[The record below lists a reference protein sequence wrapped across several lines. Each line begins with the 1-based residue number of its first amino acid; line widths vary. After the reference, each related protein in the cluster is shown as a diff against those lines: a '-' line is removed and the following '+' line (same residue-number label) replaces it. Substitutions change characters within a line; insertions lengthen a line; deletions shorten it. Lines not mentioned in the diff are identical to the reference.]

1 MRPASPAA
9 RRLGLLALLLAYPPL
24 WLLLEALSTPLAFWP
39 VVARFLLVWW
49 LPVRWWPALLLADAS
64 GALVARHLYH
74 GAPLAGIGPWALAF
88 LPILGYMAVVA
99 LARWWTR
106 LAEPDAPAR
115 MGLLLGACLL
125 SSLLVSPVLVLNAG
139 STMLGSELGARRLL
153 DFALGD
159 YFALMVLVPFAC
171 ALRAGRLGELARR
184 QRLLELLLGL
194 LVAIALLRLGQAQ
207 PALLPSLQLLAF
219 VPLMLVAFR
228 HGWVGAATALAGL
241 GLAIAYGLT
250 GPEVAAELH
259 ARSAVLGSAALML
272 GAAASQLARQREALE
287 AQHASLRLA
296 MLEQQSLAER
306 IVRLEEAGQREVA
319 EALHGRVAPPLASLR
334 TQLAMA
340 WQALGGQGDGRLLD
354 SLRDQCWQV
363 QDGLERVLRRLQ
375 PPAIDQRPLA
385 ELLAH
390 GPLWE
395 WAQEAGARWQAGV
408 DPAAQTL
415 PARWK
420 ALLYRIAQAG
430 LQQGLA
436 AGGRDFR
443 LRLETRP
450 LAGRYAVELALD
462 IEAPAGLAANDPIEA
477 IRDRVTA
484 AGGQYTARR
493 EDGCWQ
499 HRARFEIQSL

>member
-1 MRPASPAA
+1 
-9 RRLGLLALLLAYPPL
+9 
-24 WLLLEALSTPLAFWP
+24 
-39 VVARFLLVWW
+39 
-49 LPVRWWPALLLADAS
+49 
-64 GALVARHLYH
+64 LYH

-139 STMLGSELGARRLL
+139 STVLDSELGARRLL

-272 GAAASQLARQREALE
+272 GAAASQL
-287 AQHASLRLA
+287 
-296 MLEQQSLAER
+296 
-306 IVRLEEAGQREVA
+306 
-319 EALHGRVAPPLASLR
+319 
-334 TQLAMA
+334 
-340 WQALGGQGDGRLLD
+340 D

-408 DPAAQTL
+408 APAAQTL